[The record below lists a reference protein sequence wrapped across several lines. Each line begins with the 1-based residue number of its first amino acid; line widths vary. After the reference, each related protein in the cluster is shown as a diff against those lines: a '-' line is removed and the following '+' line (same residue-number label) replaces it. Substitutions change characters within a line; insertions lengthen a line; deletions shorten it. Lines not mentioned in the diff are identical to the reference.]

1 MLPQHPHRF
10 VDLPTPSSSE
20 QLIPS
25 QQSSSSLDKKNHD
38 PPVSPTALYQH
49 MITSGTL
56 DNKSPEEL
64 RSLVQEAYTTLRAKE
79 KDIKLAAEVGW
90 ALLENNLELKA
101 RHETLEKSLHVSRTS
116 SPELDMKPSTSILTR
131 SNNTHATAS
140 RILQRVDSSDSQQSN
155 DTNSTMRLISKEQA
169 DEAIVR
175 MLTEKNAE
183 IQHILDTTLARHEAA
198 RQADLER
205 TQRLEQEM
213 NQLQTRLDQAA
224 QTIERLEKS
233 KSETL
238 QQQAATAA
246 AAEESVC
253 SSYDDHMLTTRLAQL
268 QQEHERLLA
277 GKATTQSKLDKATWD
292 LEQWQKQIANLEI
305 IDQKYK
311 VQQMAFAQQ
320 ARDIARLTGT
330 LEDYR
335 TQMTQVDTTSNKSSR
350 SNHSRL
356 YLDNDTQFTYS
367 SDKLKQPATMTP
379 SKSNQTTSLLCELER
394 TWAKERRTR
403 AAPPPPLTLVSSNHY
418 RRRASSNVTDSATT
432 NKKSSVQEL
441 QPISATSPVHMLYES
456 PTSTSNGDGSHIS
469 LSSSSSS
476 SEGGM
481 LLPSPSTYSSL
492 SSRKYARS
500 LHPSPSSIVAGFEDG
515 SCTIPPSLY
524 ANLSACCSRRP
535 LIPSPPIRRFRR
547 RSVVPPSSS
556 SNSLCSILL
565 WFPLLMI
572 HKIWAWYKFSLILFL
587 AVLINLWQGPDA
599 ILEK

>member
-1 MLPQHPHRF
+1 M
-10 VDLPTPSSSE
+10 
-20 QLIPS
+20 
-25 QQSSSSLDKKNHD
+25 
-38 PPVSPTALYQH
+38 
-49 MITSGTL
+49 
-56 DNKSPEEL
+56 
-64 RSLVQEAYTTLRAKE
+64 
-79 KDIKLAAEVGW
+79 GW

-155 DTNSTMRLISKEQA
+155 DSNSTMRLISREQA

-175 MLTEKNAE
+175 MLTDKNAE

-233 KSETL
+233 KSATS
-238 QQQAATAA
+238 QQQSA
-246 AAEESVC
+246 AAEESMY
-253 SSYDDHMLTTRLAQL
+253 SSYDDHMLTARLAQL

-292 LEQWQKQIANLEI
+292 LEQWQQQIANLEI

-311 VQQMAFAQQ
+311 VQQMAFTQQ
-320 ARDIARLTGT
+320 AQDITRLTGA

-335 TQMTQVDTTSNKSSR
+335 TQMTQDDTASNKSSR
-350 SNHSRL
+350 RSSSSRVEQHV
-356 YLDNDTQFTYS
+356 YLDNDTQITYS

-403 AAPPPPLTLVSSNHY
+403 AAPPPPLTLASSNHHY
-418 RRRASSNVTDSATT
+418 HRRRASSTFTDR
-432 NKKSSVQEL
+432 KSSLQEL
-441 QPISATSPVHMLYES
+441 PPISATSPMHHHHMLYES
-456 PTSTSNGDGSHIS
+456 PKHTSNGGSNIS
-469 LSSSSSS
+469 MSSSSSS

-492 SSRKYARS
+492 SSQKYARS
-500 LHPSPSSIVAGFEDG
+500 LHPSPSSIVAGFENG

-524 ANLSACCSRRP
+524 ANLSACCSRQP

-547 RSVVPPSSS
+547 RSVVPPSPSS
-556 SNSLCSILL
+556 TSTSLCSMLL

>member
-1 MLPQHPHRF
+1 M
-10 VDLPTPSSSE
+10 
-20 QLIPS
+20 
-25 QQSSSSLDKKNHD
+25 
-38 PPVSPTALYQH
+38 
-49 MITSGTL
+49 
-56 DNKSPEEL
+56 
-64 RSLVQEAYTTLRAKE
+64 
-79 KDIKLAAEVGW
+79 GW

-101 RHETLEKSLHVSRTS
+101 RHETLEKSLHVNRAS

-131 SNNTHATAS
+131 SNHTHATAS

-155 DTNSTMRLISKEQA
+155 DSNSTMRLISREQA

-175 MLTEKNAE
+175 MLTDKNAE

-233 KSETL
+233 KSAAS
-238 QQQAATAA
+238 QQQSA
-246 AAEESVC
+246 AAEESMY
-253 SSYDDHMLTTRLAQL
+253 SSYDDHMLTARLAQL

-292 LEQWQKQIANLEI
+292 LEQWQQQIANLEI

-311 VQQMAFAQQ
+311 VQQMAFTQQ
-320 ARDIARLTGT
+320 AHDITRLTGA

-335 TQMTQVDTTSNKSSR
+335 TQMTQDDTTSNKSSR
-350 SNHSRL
+350 RSRVEQHA
-356 YLDNDTQFTYS
+356 YLDNDTQITYS

-403 AAPPPPLTLVSSNHY
+403 AAPPPPLTLVSSNHDHHHRHH
-418 RRRASSNVTDSATT
+418 RRRASSTFTDSATT
-432 NKKSSVQEL
+432 NRKSSVHEL
-441 QPISATSPVHMLYES
+441 PHPLSATSPVHHQHHHILYES
-456 PTSTSNGDGSHIS
+456 PTHTSNGGGSNIS
-469 LSSSSSS
+469 MSSSSSS

-492 SSRKYARS
+492 SSQKYARS

-547 RSVVPPSSS
+547 RSVVVPSSTS
-556 SNSLCSILL
+556 TSLCSMLL

>member
-1 MLPQHPHRF
+1 
-10 VDLPTPSSSE
+10 
-20 QLIPS
+20 
-25 QQSSSSLDKKNHD
+25 
-38 PPVSPTALYQH
+38 
-49 MITSGTL
+49 MI
-56 DNKSPEEL
+56 
-64 RSLVQEAYTTLRAKE
+64 V
-79 KDIKLAAEVGW
+79 DIKLAAEVGW

-155 DTNSTMRLISKEQA
+155 DSNSTMRLISREQA

-175 MLTEKNAE
+175 MLTDKNAE

-233 KSETL
+233 KSATS
-238 QQQAATAA
+238 QQQSA
-246 AAEESVC
+246 AAEESMY
-253 SSYDDHMLTTRLAQL
+253 SSYDDHMLTARLAQL
-268 QQEHERLLA
+268 QQEHEHLLA

-292 LEQWQKQIANLEI
+292 LEQWQQQIANLEI

-311 VQQMAFAQQ
+311 VQQIAFTQQ
-320 ARDIARLTGT
+320 AHDITRLTGA

-335 TQMTQVDTTSNKSSR
+335 TQMTQEDTTSNKSSR
-350 SNHSRL
+350 RSSRVEQHV
-356 YLDNDTQFTYS
+356 YLDNDTQITYS

-403 AAPPPPLTLVSSNHY
+403 AAPPPPLTLASSNHHHG
-418 RRRASSNVTDSATT
+418 RRASSTFTDSAATTT
-432 NKKSSVQEL
+432 NRKSSVHEL
-441 QPISATSPVHMLYES
+441 PPAISATSPMHHHHMLYES
-456 PTSTSNGDGSHIS
+456 PTHTSNGGSNIS
-469 LSSSSSS
+469 MSSSS

-492 SSRKYARS
+492 SSQKYARS
-500 LHPSPSSIVAGFEDG
+500 LHPSPSSIVAGFENG

-556 SNSLCSILL
+556 SSTSLCSMLLWFPL

>member
-1 MLPQHPHRF
+1 MMY
-10 VDLPTPSSSE
+10 
-20 QLIPS
+20 I
-25 QQSSSSLDKKNHD
+25 
-38 PPVSPTALYQH
+38 
-49 MITSGTL
+49 
-56 DNKSPEEL
+56 
-64 RSLVQEAYTTLRAKE
+64 
-79 KDIKLAAEVGW
+79 DIKLAAEVGW

-441 QPISATSPVHMLYES
+441 QPISTTSPVHMLYES